1 LHGEKMASEKL
12 KELLNKGIARE
23 IQVSVQYMWQHVLAT
38 GIKGAAIEDIFKEIA
53 ITEMKHAESIA
64 ERLAYL
70 GGTPTTK
77 PDPIFVGGSLEEMI
91 RNDVKAEEE
100 AVALYRQ
107 TVKVAEEERDITT
120 RRLFEEILGDE
131 EAHLDTFRNLLEE

>member
-1 LHGEKMASEKL
+1 
-12 KELLNKGIARE
+12 
-23 IQVSVQYMWQHVLAT
+23 MWQHVLAT
-38 GIKGAAIEDIFKEIA
+38 GIKGAAIEDTFKEIA
-53 ITEMKHAESIA
+53 ITEMKHAEAIA

-91 RNDVKAEEE
+91 KNDVKAEEE
-100 AVALYRQ
+100 AVALYKQ

-120 RRLFEEILGDE
+120 RRLFEEILGNE
-131 EAHLDTFRNLLEE
+131 EDHLDTFRKFLEK